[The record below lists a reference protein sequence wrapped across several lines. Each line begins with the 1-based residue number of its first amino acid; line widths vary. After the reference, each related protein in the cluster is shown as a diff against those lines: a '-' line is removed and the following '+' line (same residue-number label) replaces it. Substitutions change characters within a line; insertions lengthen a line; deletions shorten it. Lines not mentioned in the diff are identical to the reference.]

1 MFNYL
6 KQLVYT
12 FLLVLGLSEEA
23 QLSATYNTQSNS
35 IPGQLKVIPI
45 QSCNSAEPF
54 AVLTASSLQELLIQ
68 TLKVSDNIYPQS
80 SSILTLL
87 AMNFLGNMQ
96 CPGLSEKTPC
106 FLAFHYYQNTCS
118 PIFAFHATK
127 NCPLVK
133 NLSLASKTSTNGLL
147 LPFQNADTQ
156 ATWYLYGAKNLLK
169 LIAKNITLSAPYL
182 KKKISLPTDLL
193 SLTAQLKHCSFLIT
207 DLPPYI
213 QTIYKVFV
221 KDDIDTFSCFANV
234 ENNDFICK
242 LQLTPMASSPLV
254 ALIRTL
260 ENSKKQHKLL
270 KMDAEDDVQ
279 ICGFQSL
286 DAFKTCLE
294 NFAAKNQ
301 ESFWKNDPTSHQ
313 IYLWGQCLYPLLLN
327 LLEFSKD
334 YFAGNYQCY
343 QNLKREN
350 DLILLQNLGL
360 LQLKSSKKTTTVKQ
374 NEDLVAFLEA
384 FIKQT
389 LQTQLLSAIHQKL
402 EGSDQLR
409 TLNLQLDKTIF
420 KDKNYTIHGLSF
432 GINNEKMCLN
442 HPFVFSV
449 YKNYLLY
456 SDNLE
461 DLKALIHRLER
472 NKLIYESFSFVQKN
486 FINVGQVL
494 QKSGYFKSGTP
505 LISKTNSSFELT
517 YTTQSKPDSIMIKM
531 KIPLTFENK
540 QTYYQK

>member
-169 LIAKNITLSAPYL
+169 LIAKNITLSAP
-182 KKKISLPTDLL
+182 
-193 SLTAQLKHCSFLIT
+193 
-207 DLPPYI
+207 
-213 QTIYKVFV
+213 
-221 KDDIDTFSCFANV
+221 
-234 ENNDFICK
+234 
-242 LQLTPMASSPLV
+242 
-254 ALIRTL
+254 
-260 ENSKKQHKLL
+260 
-270 KMDAEDDVQ
+270 
-279 ICGFQSL
+279 
-286 DAFKTCLE
+286 
-294 NFAAKNQ
+294 
-301 ESFWKNDPTSHQ
+301 
-313 IYLWGQCLYPLLLN
+313 
-327 LLEFSKD
+327 
-334 YFAGNYQCY
+334 
-343 QNLKREN
+343 
-350 DLILLQNLGL
+350 
-360 LQLKSSKKTTTVKQ
+360 
-374 NEDLVAFLEA
+374 
-384 FIKQT
+384 
-389 LQTQLLSAIHQKL
+389 
-402 EGSDQLR
+402 
-409 TLNLQLDKTIF
+409 
-420 KDKNYTIHGLSF
+420 
-432 GINNEKMCLN
+432 
-442 HPFVFSV
+442 
-449 YKNYLLY
+449 
-456 SDNLE
+456 
-461 DLKALIHRLER
+461 
-472 NKLIYESFSFVQKN
+472 
-486 FINVGQVL
+486 
-494 QKSGYFKSGTP
+494 
-505 LISKTNSSFELT
+505 
-517 YTTQSKPDSIMIKM
+517 
-531 KIPLTFENK
+531 
-540 QTYYQK
+540 